1 MMRASD
7 QRISLVALVTGA
19 SRGIGSIVAQQL
31 AERGVRVALHHRS
44 NRDAAE
50 ATLERLPGTEHE
62 IFAAD
67 LGNPTATTQLWND
80 VIERFG
86 QVDVLINRRQLFT
99 DLSPGFAQS
108 AWAVSTTASHA
119 S

>member
-1 MMRASD
+1 MPPSD
-7 QRISLVALVTGA
+7 QRPDLVALVTGA
-19 SRGIGSIVAQQL
+19 SRGIGSVIARQL
-31 AERGVRVALHHRS
+31 AERDVRVALHHRS

-50 ATLERLPGTEHE
+50 ATLEQLPGIEHE

-86 QVDVLINRRQLFT
+86 RVDVLVNNAGAYVLQPPL
-99 DLSPGFAQS
+99 
-108 AWAVSTTASHA
+108 
-119 S
+119 